1 MLVLVLVLLVLVLG
15 LVLRERQALPLRR
28 QLRLAT
34 RRDKQRDGAAFDGK
48 RDRLV
53 SGRVARVKCENAMQC
68 RHRAAGSHAADV
80 IANAANTAAANS
92 GREGS
97 GVE

>member
-68 RHRAAGSHAADV
+68 RHRADV